1 MQKLFLLLVL
11 ATCLSSGK
19 IYATTWDE
27 PWADQVIKGASSFI
41 LAKVLSCDEQKGISI
56 LVIKTIG
63 GTELKDSLLIN
74 DFYLLD
80 LCSNSGEGPEFHTPA
95 IDSCY
100 FFITQNKEGKYCI
113 ATPTTG
119 FDFVKDGQVMA
130 TFRHSYHK
138 AAVPV
143 AIYEK
148 AMTAVYN
155 NYHNLPYDKEYI
167 EGFVNE
173 YLSKA
178 PAGFSENEINTFFL
192 QHVALE
198 CVHHLRLNIN
208 EKLLLPFLN
217 DSNNFHNAI
226 SAARAMNA
234 FNTETNKQELL
245 KAIGDT
251 TKRSFVRVMCVWS
264 LAELKPK
271 ELKEQLQNLVPS
283 ASDESEGFGGNI
295 MDPRICTHVPSVKK
309 ALEELIKE
317 L

>member
-1 MQKLFLLLVL
+1 MQKLLLLLVL
-11 ATCLSSGK
+11 AICLTSGK

-41 LAKVLSCDEQKGISI
+41 LAKVLACDEEKGISI
-56 LVIKTIG
+56 QIIKTISG
-63 GTELKDSLLIN
+63 KELKDSLFIS
-74 DFYLLD
+74 DFYLLNM
-80 LCSNSGEGPEFHTPA
+80 CSSSGHGPEFHTPP

-100 FFITQNKEGKYCI
+100 FFITQNQEGKYCI

-119 FDFVKDGQVMA
+119 FDFVQGGQVMA

-138 AAVPV
+138 ASVPV
-143 AIYEK
+143 NVYEK
-148 AMTAVYN
+148 AMTAVFN
-155 NYHNLPYDKEYI
+155 NYHDLPFDKSYM

-173 YLSKA
+173 YLNKA
-178 PAGFSENEINTFFL
+178 TAGFNEDEINTFFL

-198 CVHHLRLNIN
+198 CVHHLKLNIN

-217 DSNNFHNAI
+217 DSNNFHNQL

-251 TKRSFVRVMCVWS
+251 SKRIFVRVICVWS
-264 LAELKPK
+264 LGELDPK

-283 ASDESEGFGGNI
+283 ASDESDGFGGNI
-295 MDPRICTHVPSVKK
+295 MDPRVCTHVPSLKN
-309 ALEELIKE
+309 ALEELIKK